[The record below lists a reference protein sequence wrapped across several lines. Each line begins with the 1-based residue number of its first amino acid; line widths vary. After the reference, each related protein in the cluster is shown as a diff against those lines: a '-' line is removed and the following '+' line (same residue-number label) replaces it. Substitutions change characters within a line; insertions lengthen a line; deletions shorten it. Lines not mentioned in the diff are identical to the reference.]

1 MEIDIIDTDN
11 DEIKRRL
18 YFIENKIT
26 NIESKI
32 ETIYQNTIL
41 INNNI
46 NKNEITFKQIY
57 EQILFYVYSIFIK
70 FVNIT

>member
-1 MEIDIIDTDN
+1 MEIDIIDIDN

>member
-1 MEIDIIDTDN
+1 MEIDTDN

-46 NKNEITFKQIY
+46 NKNEITFKQIS
-57 EQILFYVYSIFIK
+57 EQIMFYVYSIFIK